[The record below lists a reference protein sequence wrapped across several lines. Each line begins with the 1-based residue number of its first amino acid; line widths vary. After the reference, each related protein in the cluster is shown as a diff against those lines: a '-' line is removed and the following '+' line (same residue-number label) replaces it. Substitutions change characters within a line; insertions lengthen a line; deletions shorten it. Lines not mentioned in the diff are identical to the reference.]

1 VSALM
6 QVIAAFVAA
15 TLALVA
21 IDLLWLGVIGRLPGQ
36 RRSGRALRAARKK
49 LGVGLL
55 ACGFLAMGLVLLAI
69 NPNAGVEAATPSGS
83 QRSSIT
89 SAASAPT

>member
-1 VSALM
+1 MGALM

-15 TLALVA
+15 TAALVA
-21 IDLLWLGVIGRLPGQ
+21 IDLLWLGVGERLPGR
-36 RRSGRALRAARKK
+36 RRSGRARQAGRRR

-55 ACGFLAMGLVLLAI
+55 ACGLLAMGLLLAI
-69 NPNAGVEAATPSGS
+69 NANAPAEAETPSGS
-83 QRSSIT
+83 RRSSIT